1 MGMFINPDNSA
12 FQRALNSKIYVDKTG
27 LLEELNAFIDTEQCC
42 VCNSRPRRFGKSI
55 TANMLT
61 AYYSCGCDSKELF
74 AGKKISETEQ
84 YEEHLNK
91 YNVIHLDVQWFYMD
105 CGCAENVVSHI
116 TRSVLNELK
125 EEFPDVDF
133 SESASL
139 GGMLARITLATGSK
153 FIIIIDEWDVLIRD
167 EAANAAVQKEYI
179 NFLRGLF
186 KGTEPTRFLH
196 LAYLTGILPIKKV
209 KTQSALNNFEE
220 YTMLTPANFAPY
232 IGFTE
237 DEVIAL
243 CEQYTMDFDGLRT
256 AIIQM
261 LSGAAVEVDINTFQN
276 DMISFQNKDDVITLL
291 IHLGYL
297 AYDQK
302 YRKAFIPNEEIRQDF
317 VLATKSKKWNELL
330 DFQRESKEL
339 LEATL
344 DMDCDTVAEKIEK
357 IHTQF
362 ASTIQYNDENTLS
375 SVQLYGNYFAGG
387 YCI

>member
-1 MGMFINPDNSA
+1 MP
-12 FQRALNSKIYVDKTG
+12 
-27 LLEELNAFIDTEQCC
+27 
-42 VCNSRPRRFGKSI
+42 
-55 TANMLT
+55 
-61 AYYSCGCDSKELF
+61 
-74 AGKKISETEQ
+74 
-84 YEEHLNK
+84 
-91 YNVIHLDVQWFYMD
+91 
-105 CGCAENVVSHI
+105 
-116 TRSVLNELK
+116 
-125 EEFPDVDF
+125 
-133 SESASL
+133 
-139 GGMLARITLATGSK
+139 
-153 FIIIIDEWDVLIRD
+153 
-167 EAANAAVQKEYI
+167 
-179 NFLRGLF
+179 
-186 KGTEPTRFLH
+186 
-196 LAYLTGILPIKKV
+196 
-209 KTQSALNNFEE
+209 
-220 YTMLTPANFAPY
+220 PY

-302 YRKAFIPNEEIRQDF
+302 YRKAFIPNEEIRQEF

-344 DMDCDTVAEKIEK
+344 DMDCDTVVEKIEK

-362 ASTIQYNDENTLS
+362 ASTIQYNDENSLS

>member
-42 VCNSRPRRFGKSI
+42 VCNSRPRRFGKTI

-302 YRKAFIPNEEIRQDF
+302 YRKAFIPNEEIRQEF

-362 ASTIQYNDENTLS
+362 ASTIQYNDENSLS

>member
-186 KGTEPTRFLH
+186 KGTEPTHFLH

-220 YTMLTPANFAPY
+220 YTMLTPANFASY

-302 YRKAFIPNEEIRQDF
+302 YRKAFIPNEEIRQEF

-362 ASTIQYNDENTLS
+362 ASTIQYNDENSLS
-375 SVQLYGNYFAGG
+375 SVQLYENYFAGG

>member
-302 YRKAFIPNEEIRQDF
+302 YRKAFIPNEEIRQEF

-362 ASTIQYNDENTLS
+362 ASTIQYNDENSLS

>member
-186 KGTEPTRFLH
+186 KGTEPTHFLH

-302 YRKAFIPNEEIRQDF
+302 YRKAFIPNEEIRQEF
-317 VLATKSKKWNELL
+317 VFATKSKKWNELL

>member
-362 ASTIQYNDENTLS
+362 ASTIQYNDENSLS